1 MVFNTK
7 EFRIPNP
14 KFAAHYAFE
23 TLPEYLFQ
31 EVTEGNIPMGCHNWM
46 NNNPDFWEK
55 YISY

>member
-1 MVFNTK
+1 MQ
-7 EFRIPNP
+7 
-14 KFAAHYAFE
+14 FE

-46 NNNPDFWEK
+46 NNPDFWGK